1 VPRNWYKKNLPNAQQ
16 KQQEEGPI
24 QLLDEAKVKE
34 SKEAAESLAATEA
47 ADAVKA
53 KQEQE
58 AQAMK
63 EAEEKAKKEA
73 MEEAKAKQRS
83 RCCRRQGQ
91 GSRDVNSETSYYH
104 HTRT

>member
-1 VPRNWYKKNLPNAQQ
+1 VPRNWYQKNLPNAQQ
-16 KQQEEGPI
+16 KQQEEGRI
-24 QLLDEAKVKE
+24 QLLDEAKDKE
-34 SKEAAESLAATEA
+34 SKETAELLAATEA
-47 ADAVKA
+47 ADAMNA
-53 KQEQE
+53 KQ
-58 AQAMK
+58 
-63 EAEEKAKKEA
+63 EAEEKAMKEA